1 MTLEEAVKNNPHLGK
16 YVKEFHDKNSSV
28 PEFQPQLSRDI
39 DVFFINIVY
48 PVGDPI
54 FIHVYGTP
62 KTPVMYYSIE
72 PELTDIEKTKYSE
85 ILNIILKKTP
95 EEQVADTTEKLRQ
108 HFDQLLK
115 KVAVVGR
122 STKDS
127 EKVSVTEEELKKIR
141 YFIDRNIVGHGI
153 IEPIIRDPYLE
164 DINNIGKYNIF
175 VVHKTFGMMETNIR
189 FSSDEELDEW
199 MRVMSERIARP
210 VSDFR
215 PIADGALPDGSRINI
230 IYSKEVSR
238 RGSSFTMRKFNA
250 IPASITQLIKWGS
263 ISAEIA
269 AYLWLCLENGMNVFV
284 SGETASGKTTAL
296 NAIMPF
302 IHSKGKVYSVE
313 DTAEVI
319 APHETWQQMITRET
333 GPKNSQVDMF
343 SLLKLALRSRPTYVI
358 VGEIRGVEG
367 AVAFQAMQAG
377 NSVMATF
384 HASSVKKLIQR
395 ITGDPI
401 KVPVTFIDNLN
412 VVLILQAVYRQG
424 VFLRRCV
431 SVEEIEGYLEE
442 SKGVATRA
450 VFQWDPTFDKHH
462 FRGLNNSYVL
472 ESLVAQKLGYADRKK
487 IYKEL
492 ELRAKVL
499 ERMVAQNITDYYK
512 VKDIIWAFE
521 RNGIDGLPFV
531 I

>member
-1 MTLEEAVKNNPHLGK
+1 MTLEEAIKNNPHLGK
-16 YVKEFHDKNSSV
+16 YLRDFQEKNGAM
-28 PEFQPQLSRDI
+28 PGFMPQLSRDL
-39 DVFFINIVY
+39 DKKNINVIY

-54 FIHVYGTP
+54 FIHIYGTP
-62 KTPVMYYSIE
+62 KAPVRYYSIE
-72 PELTDIEKTKYSE
+72 PEMTQVEKGKYDE
-85 ILNIILKKTP
+85 ILGQILKKTP
-95 EEQVADTTEKLRQ
+95 EEPAADTTEKLRE
-108 HFDQLLK
+108 HFKRLMEKVTATGETAGDK
-115 KVAVVGR
+115 DKVAL
-122 STKDS
+122 
-127 EKVSVTEEELKKIR
+127 TEEQLKKIK
-141 YFIDRNIVGHGI
+141 YFIDRNIVGHGL
-153 IEPIIRDPYLE
+153 IEPLIRDPYLE
-164 DINNIGKYNIF
+164 DINNIGRYNIF
-175 VVHKTFGMMETNIR
+175 VVHKIFGMMETNIH
-189 FSSDEELDEW
+189 FSSDEGLDEW

-230 IYSKEVSR
+230 IYSREVSR
-238 RGSSFTMRKFNA
+238 RGSSFTLRKFNP
-250 IPASITQLIKWGS
+250 IPTSVTQLIKWGS

-269 AYLWLCLENGMNVFV
+269 AYLWLCLENGMNIFV

-296 NAIMPF
+296 NSILPF
-302 IHSKGKVYSVE
+302 VYSKGKVYSVE
-313 DTAEVI
+313 DTAEVL
-319 APHETWQQMITRET
+319 APQAVWQQMVTRET

-343 SLLKLALRSRPTYVI
+343 TLLKLALRSRPTYVI

-401 KVPVTFIDNLN
+401 KVPITFIDNLH
-412 VVLILQAVYRQG
+412 VVIILQAVYRQG

-442 SKGVATRA
+442 SKGVVTRA
-450 VFQWDPTFDKHH
+450 VFQWDPTYDRHH
-462 FRGLNNSYVL
+462 FRGLNNSYIL
-472 ESLVAQKLGYADRKK
+472 ENLVAQKLGYADKKK

-492 ELRAKVL
+492 ELRAKIL
-499 ERMVAQNITDYYK
+499 ERMAEQNITDYYK

-521 RNGIDGLPFV
+521 RNGVDGLPFPL
-531 I
+531 

>member
-16 YVKEFHDKNSSV
+16 YFGVFKEKNGTV
-28 PEFQPQLSRDI
+28 PDFVPQLSREI
-39 DVFFINIVY
+39 DKKNINIIY

-54 FIHVYGTP
+54 FIHIYGTP
-62 KTPVMYYSIE
+62 GIPAKYHSIE
-72 PELTDIEKTKYSE
+72 PEITAEEKKKYDE
-85 ILNIILKKTP
+85 ILSVILKKTP
-95 EEQVADTTEKLRQ
+95 QEQAADNTEKLRE
-108 HFDQLLK
+108 HFKKLIEKVTVIGETMDK
-115 KVAVVGR
+115 EKVAV
-122 STKDS
+122 
-127 EKVSVTEEELKKIR
+127 TEEQLRKIR
-141 YFIDRNIVGHGI
+141 YFIDRNVVGHGI
-153 IEPIIRDPYLE
+153 IEPIVRDPYLE
-164 DINNIGKYNIF
+164 DINNIGKQNIF
-175 VVHKTFGMMETNIR
+175 VVHKIFGMMETNIH
-189 FSSDEELDEW
+189 FSTDEELDEW
-199 MRVMSERIARP
+199 MRVMSERIGRP

-230 IYSKEVSR
+230 IYSREVSR
-238 RGSSFTMRKFNA
+238 KGSSFTMRKFNP
-250 IPASITQLIKWGS
+250 IPTSVTQLIKWGS

-296 NAIMPF
+296 NSILPF
-302 IHSKGKVYSVE
+302 INSKGKIYSVE
-313 DTAEVI
+313 DTAEVV
-319 APHETWQQMITRET
+319 APQEVWQQMITRET
-333 GPKNSQVDMF
+333 GPKSSQVDMF

-412 VVLILQAVYRQG
+412 VVMILQAVYRQG

-442 SKGVATRA
+442 SKGVVTRA
-450 VFQWDPTFDKHH
+450 VFQYDPIQDKHN
-462 FRGLNNSYVL
+462 FRGLNNSYIL
-472 ESLVAQKLGYADRKK
+472 ENLVAQKLGYPDKKK

-499 ERMVAQNITDYYK
+499 EKMTELSIVDYYN
-512 VKDIIWAFE
+512 VKDIIWDFE
-521 RNGIDGLPFV
+521 RSGVDGLPFV
-531 I
+531 L